1 MIAALKIGEK
11 SVAMS
16 PPDSRVWKPLTM
28 CPDILA
34 IIPRLRGSKLM
45 LLEGALKRISQGKNF
60 GRLFEVVGS
69 SRGFG

>member
-1 MIAALKIGEK
+1 MIAALKIGER

-16 PPDSRVWKPLTM
+16 PPDPGVWKPLPM
-28 CPDILA
+28 GADMLA
-34 IIPRLRGSKLM
+34 LIPRLRGSKLM